1 MRKIYLLLLSLI
13 LLPYI
18 AVAQT
23 DDFNVTGGTSGTDYS
38 YSEGVLTVNTGADI
52 TISMANGATEPT
64 SDRIV
69 VNGNAEIT
77 LNGVNITGSEYDDIN
92 VTNAQS
98 AIDVSESATLIL
110 NLSES
115 SQNTL
120 TGGSGGNSVGAPG
133 IHVPASSSLVI
144 QGSGGL
150 SVKGGNSTNTYG
162 GNGIGGK
169 SGSGQT
175 GTACGTVVILATG
188 NVTVTGGD
196 GLGSTSDGVDIGG
209 GSGTQKGDDGQ
220 GIRHGTDGTYTVYG
234 NLELPEGVT
243 FPENITLNI
252 PSGTSLTLPDNFTW
266 PDNIQLTG
274 EGSISDTGKLT
285 ATISI
290 TEDINLDKTYD
301 GKAVSFDNNYTYN
314 SNGEPV
320 ITWHADNNGTIG
332 AQLSEAP
339 SDAGSYWIK
348 VAVAA
353 TNFYTAAEDTKQF
366 TISKAKATIT
376 LTLPQDAVYD
386 GTSKEATAA
395 VVGVDGETATLTA
408 EISYYSDEE
417 MTQEVSAPTDAGT
430 YYVKA
435 TFAGNDNYNAAEDAT
450 GNFSIAKAAPQY
462 TEPTGLTATY
472 GQTLADVELPEG
484 WTWNNAEQSVG
495 EVGEHQFTA
504 IFTPDDLD
512 NYNVV
517 NDIEVT
523 ITVNQAD
530 ISEQIKAESDTNIS
544 LDLETESLTLTA
556 YVEGEG
562 ISDNGKWIWE
572 SDDESVAIVEEMPE
586 TRSAVPQSSRK
597 VILVGEGTAT
607 ITATYSDGTNY
618 SGSVDFTITVTA
630 KEEEPAP
637 DPKPDPQPQPDPTP
651 LYYSIQFE
659 NICEGVDA
667 SLSKGV
673 VKEGNQVS
681 VYIEVEEGY
690 DGENLKVLFKRS
702 LYGYWEEV
710 EEGVQPGEY
719 IIYNVYDDIYVKVE
733 GVEKIEEEPTGM
745 SDIEGTKV
753 YTQNGSLYVYTS
765 QPQEVMIITM
775 NGTILKRERQEG
787 LRSYSLPKGVYIICI
802 GDERMKVRN

>member
-13 LLPYI
+13 LFPYM
-18 AVAQT
+18 AVSQST
-23 DDFNVTGGTSGTDYS
+23 GDFEITGESSNYS
-38 YSEGVLTVNTGADI
+38 YSEGVLTVNSGANI
-52 TISMANGATEPT
+52 TISMASGATTPT

-77 LNGVNITGSEYDDIN
+77 LNGVNITAPSYGA
-92 VTNAQS
+92 TTGNAQS
-98 AIDVSESATLIL
+98 AIDVSENAHLIL
-110 NLSES
+110 NLSDNKN
-115 SQNTL
+115 NTL
-120 TGGSGGNSVGAPG
+120 TGGSGGTDLGAPG

-144 QGSGGL
+144 QGSGNL
-150 SVKGGNSTNTYG
+150 SVTGGSSNGTCG
-162 GNGIGGK
+162 GSGIGGK
-169 SGSGQT
+169 PSSGQA
-175 GTACGTVVILATG
+175 GEACGTVIILATG

-196 GLGSTSDGVDIGG
+196 GQGSTSDGLDIGG
-209 GSGTQKGDDGQ
+209 GLGTTDGDNGQ
-220 GIRHGTDGTYTVYG
+220 GIRPVSGQENTYTVWG
-234 NLELPEGVT
+234 NLTLPEGVT
-243 FPENITLNI
+243 LPGNITLNI
-252 PSGTSLTLPDNFTW
+252 PSGTSLTLPNDFTW

-301 GKAVSFDNNYTYN
+301 GKAVSFDNNNYTYN

-339 SDAGSYWIK
+339 SDAGSYWVK

-408 EISYYSDEE
+408 EISYYSNEE
-417 MTQEVSAPTDAGT
+417 MTQIVSAPTDAGT

-484 WTWNNAEQSVG
+484 WKWNNVEQSVG
-495 EVGEHQFTA
+495 EVGEKVFKAT
-504 IFTPDDLD
+504 FTPTDN

-517 NDIEVT
+517 EDVDVKIIVS
-523 ITVNQAD
+523 QANLPEESKID
-530 ISEQIKAESDTNIS
+530 ISSGQQEVEFDGTN
-544 LDLETESLTLTA
+544 TTMTLTA
-556 YVEGEG
+556 TVTGDNLGTNPTWTWSSNNENVVSVPNTLLRTEVSDTKTVTIVGPGE
-562 ISDNGKWIWE
+562 
-572 SDDESVAIVEEMPE
+572 
-586 TRSAVPQSSRK
+586 
-597 VILVGEGTAT
+597 AT
-607 ITATYSDGTNY
+607 ITAHYSDSKYEGN
-618 SGSVDFTITVTA
+618 VDFTIKVKA
-630 KEEEPAP
+630 KEEEPA
-637 DPKPDPQPQPDPTP
+637 PKPDPQPQPDPTP
-651 LYYSIQFE
+651 LYYNIQFE

-681 VYIEVEEGY
+681 VYVEVEEGY
-690 DGENLKVLFKRS
+690 DGENLKVLCKRS

-719 IIYNVYDDIYVKVE
+719 IIYNVYTDIYVKVE
-733 GVEKIEEEPTGM
+733 GVEKIEIEEEPTGM
-745 SDIEGTKV
+745 SNIESTKV
-753 YTQNGSLYVYTS
+753 YAQNGNLYVYTS

-787 LRSYSLPKGVYIICI
+787 LRSYPLPKGVYIICI
-802 GDERMKVRN
+802 GEERMKVRN

>member
-1 MRKIYLLLLSLI
+1 MRKIYTLLLFLI
-13 LLPYI
+13 LLPYM
-18 AVAQT
+18 AVAQET
-23 DDFNVTGGTSGTDYS
+23 TSHDISQSTLTISTNGSYTVTGTT
-38 YSEGVLTVNTGADI
+38 T
-52 TISMANGATEPT
+52 ANN
-64 SDRIV
+64 IV
-69 VNGNAEIT
+69 VNENVTATVT
-77 LNGVNITGSEYDDIN
+77 LNSVNITGVQENS
-92 VTNAQS
+92 VTGAPAQS
-98 AIDVSESATLIL
+98 PIDLADGATLTLIL
-110 NLSES
+110 AES
-115 SQNTL
+115 STNNL
-120 TGGSGGNSVGAPG
+120 TGGAGTSYCGAPG
-133 IHVPASSSLVI
+133 IHVPDDAALII
-144 QGSGGL
+144 QGSGSL
-150 SVKGGNSTNTYG
+150 SVSGGSYTDGYGAPGIGGTTDTSGATSGNYTGEDCGTVIILSSENLNVKGGTGSA
-162 GNGIGGK
+162 GN
-169 SGSGQT
+169 
-175 GTACGTVVILATG
+175 AAT
-188 NVTVTGGD
+188 
-196 GLGSTSDGVDIGG
+196 DIGG
-209 GSGTQKGDDGQ
+209 GSGSSKGDDGQ
-220 GIRHGTDGTYTVYG
+220 GIRPDTDGTYIVYG

-252 PSGTSLTLPDNFTW
+252 PNGASLTLPNDFTW

-301 GKAVSFDNNYTYN
+301 GKAVSFDNNNYTYDG
-314 SNGEPV
+314 NGEPV

-339 SDAGSYWIK
+339 SDAGSYWVK

-408 EISYYSDEE
+408 EISYYSNEE
-417 MTQEVSAPTDAGT
+417 MTQVVSAPTDAGT

-484 WTWNNAEQSVG
+484 WKWNNAEQLVG
-495 EVGEHQFTA
+495 EVGEKVFKAT
-504 IFTPDDLD
+504 FTPTDN

-517 NDIEVT
+517 EDVDVKIIVS
-523 ITVNQAD
+523 QANLPEESKID
-530 ISEQIKAESDTNIS
+530 ISGGQQEVEFDGTN
-544 LDLETESLTLTA
+544 TTMTLTA
-556 YVEGEG
+556 TVAGDNLGTNPTWTWSSSNENVVSVPNTLLRTEVSDTKTVTIVGPGE
-562 ISDNGKWIWE
+562 
-572 SDDESVAIVEEMPE
+572 
-586 TRSAVPQSSRK
+586 
-597 VILVGEGTAT
+597 AT
-607 ITATYSDGTNY
+607 ITAHYSDSKYEGN
-618 SGSVDFTITVTA
+618 VDFTIKVKA
-630 KEEEPAP
+630 KEEEPA
-637 DPKPDPQPQPDPTP
+637 PKPDPQPQPDPTP
-651 LYYSIQFE
+651 LYYNIQFE
-659 NICEGVDA
+659 DICEGVDA

-681 VYIEVEEGY
+681 VYVEVEEGY
-690 DGENLKVLFKRS
+690 DAENLKVLFKRS

-719 IIYNVYDDIYVKVE
+719 IIYNVYDDDIYVKVE

-753 YTQNGSLYVYTS
+753 YAQNGSLYVYTS
-765 QPQEVMIITM
+765 QPQEVTIITM

-787 LRSYSLPKGVYIICI
+787 LRSYPLPKGVYIICI
-802 GDERMKVRN
+802 GEERMKVRI